1 MRNKALNA
9 LDEVELQI
17 DTLMED
23 GKSSFSMYKYL
34 NKLEYSAK
42 VVAFMQGFT
51 HDIKYEIVNE
61 EGCEQLDEAYNFLT
75 KASKARIIKKLDEIE
90 SDIERYVL
98 EYKPVR
104 KVRIKT
110 PQQLVRKLPF
120 LERYKSYT
128 SVDPVEIPRAK
139 MLFTYNTSS
148 KKLTKFEGHLSVKG
162 SRIIGY
168 DICEEKTLTDE
179 KLLDRLYKGG
189 NIIAK
194 NFLDEIP
201 RSKLKD
207 GNDLLT
213 KNTLLIKVIR

>member
-1 MRNKALNA
+1 MS
-9 LDEVELQI
+9 I
-17 DTLMED
+17 
-23 GKSSFSMYKYL
+23 F
-34 NKLEYSAK
+34 
-42 VVAFMQGFT
+42 
-51 HDIKYEIVNE
+51 
-61 EGCEQLDEAYNFLT
+61 FLT